1 MNYERYQL
9 IIFDWDGTLMDSI
22 NRIVSSV
29 QAAAKSC
36 SLNVPDNSQVRD
48 IIGLSLPKAMKT
60 LFPNIN
66 GSDTAKLIEQYKH
79 QFIAVNDIPMPLFID
94 TIDLLNTLTQHDKIL
109 AIATGKGREG
119 LQRVFKQTHTGHY
132 FKASRCADE
141 ASSKPSPEMLLSL
154 LDELKIAKDRALMVG
169 DSKYDLQMAKTA
181 GIDCIGVTFG
191 VHSRA
196 ELSLYQPI
204 AIVDSL
210 TELQGL
216 LITNIN
222 G

>member
-1 MNYERYQL
+1 MNFERYQL

-22 NRIVSSV
+22 ERIVSSV

-36 SLNVPDNSQVRD
+36 SLNVPDNSQVSD
-48 IIGLSLPKAMKT
+48 IVGLSLPQAMKT

-66 GSDTAKLIEQYKH
+66 ASDTAKLIEQYRY
-79 QFIAVNDIPMPLFID
+79 QFIEVNDTPMPLFTD
-94 TIDLLNTLTQHDKIL
+94 TIPLLNALTQNNKIL

-119 LQRVFKQTHTGHY
+119 LQRVLNQTNTGHY
-132 FKASRCADE
+132 FQASRCAGE

-154 LDELKIAKDRALMVG
+154 LEQLQIAKDRALMIG

-181 GIDCIGVTFG
+181 GIDSIGVTFG
-191 VHSRA
+191 VHSRSQ
-196 ELSLYQPI
+196 LSQYQPK
-204 AIVDSL
+204 ATVDSL

-216 LITNIN
+216 LTTN
-222 G
+222 

>member
-1 MNYERYQL
+1 MNFERYQL

-22 NRIVSSV
+22 ERIVSSV

-36 SLNVPDNSQVRD
+36 SLNVPDNSQVSD
-48 IIGLSLPKAMKT
+48 IIGLSLPQAMKT

-66 GSDTAKLIEQYKH
+66 ASDTAKLIEQYKY
-79 QFIAVNDIPMPLFID
+79 QFIEVNDTPMPLFND
-94 TIDLLNTLTQHDKIL
+94 TIPLLNALTQNNKIL

-119 LQRVFKQTHTGHY
+119 LQRVLDQTKTGHY
-132 FKASRCADE
+132 FQASRCAGE

-154 LDELKIAKDRALMVG
+154 LEQLQIAKDRALMIG
-169 DSKYDLQMAKTA
+169 DSKYDLQMAKSA
-181 GIDCIGVTFG
+181 GIDSIGVTFG
-191 VHSRA
+191 VHSRSQ
-196 ELSLYQPI
+196 LSRYQPI

-216 LITNIN
+216 LTTN
-222 G
+222 

>member
-1 MNYERYQL
+1 MNFERYQL

-22 NRIVSSV
+22 ERIVSSV

-36 SLNVPDNSQVRD
+36 SLNVPDNSQVSD
-48 IIGLSLPKAMKT
+48 IIGLSLPQAMKT

-66 GSDTAKLIEQYKH
+66 ASDTAKLIEQYKY
-79 QFIAVNDIPMPLFID
+79 QFIEVNDTPMPLFTD
-94 TIDLLNTLTQHDKIL
+94 TIPLLNALTQNNKIL

-119 LQRVFKQTHTGHY
+119 LQRVLNQTNTGHY
-132 FKASRCADE
+132 FQASRCAGE

-154 LDELKIAKDRALMVG
+154 LEQLQIAKDRALMIG

-181 GIDCIGVTFG
+181 GIDSIGVTFG
-191 VHSRA
+191 VHSRSQ
-196 ELSLYQPI
+196 LSQYQPK
-204 AIVDSL
+204 ATVDSL

-216 LITNIN
+216 LTTN
-222 G
+222 

>member
-1 MNYERYQL
+1 MNFERYQL

-22 NRIVSSV
+22 ERIVSSV

-36 SLNVPDNSQVRD
+36 SLNVPDNSQVSD
-48 IIGLSLPKAMKT
+48 IIGLSLPQAMKT

-66 GSDTAKLIEQYKH
+66 ASDTAKLIEQYRY
-79 QFIAVNDIPMPLFID
+79 QFIEVNDTPMPLFTD
-94 TIDLLNTLTQHDKIL
+94 TIPLLNALTQNNKIL

-119 LQRVFKQTHTGHY
+119 LQRVLNQTNTGHY
-132 FKASRCADE
+132 FQASRCAGE

-154 LDELKIAKDRALMVG
+154 LEQLQIAKDCALMIG

-181 GIDCIGVTFG
+181 GIDSIGVTFG
-191 VHSRA
+191 VHSRSQ
-196 ELSLYQPI
+196 LSQYQPK
-204 AIVDSL
+204 ATVDSL

-216 LITNIN
+216 LTTN
-222 G
+222 

>member
-1 MNYERYQL
+1 MNFERYQL

-22 NRIVSSV
+22 ERIVSSV

-36 SLNVPDNSQVRD
+36 SLNVPDNSQVSD
-48 IIGLSLPKAMKT
+48 IIGLSLPQAMKT

-66 GSDTAKLIEQYKH
+66 ASDTAKLIEQYKY
-79 QFIAVNDIPMPLFID
+79 QFIEVNDTPMPLFTD
-94 TIDLLNTLTQHDKIL
+94 TIPLLNTLTQNNKIL

-119 LQRVFKQTHTGHY
+119 LQRVLNQTKTGHY
-132 FKASRCADE
+132 FHASRCAGE

-154 LDELKIAKDRALMVG
+154 LEQLQIAKDRALMIG
-169 DSKYDLQMAKTA
+169 DSKYDLQMAKSA
-181 GIDCIGVTFG
+181 GIDSIGVTFG
-191 VHSRA
+191 VHSRSQ
-196 ELSLYQPI
+196 LSRYQPK

-216 LITNIN
+216 LTTN
-222 G
+222 

>member
-1 MNYERYQL
+1 MNFERYQL

-22 NRIVSSV
+22 ERIVSSV

-36 SLNVPDNSQVRD
+36 LLNVPDNSQVSD
-48 IIGLSLPKAMKT
+48 IIGLSLPQAMKT

-66 GSDTAKLIEQYKH
+66 ASDTAKLIEQYKY
-79 QFIAVNDIPMPLFID
+79 QFIEVNDTPMPLFTD
-94 TIDLLNTLTQHDKIL
+94 TIPLLNALTQNNKIL

-119 LQRVFKQTHTGHY
+119 LQRVLNQTNTGHY
-132 FKASRCADE
+132 FQASRCAGE

-154 LDELKIAKDRALMVG
+154 LEQLQIAKDRALMIG

-181 GIDCIGVTFG
+181 GIDSIGVTFG
-191 VHSRA
+191 VHSRSQ
-196 ELSLYQPI
+196 LSQYQPK
-204 AIVDSL
+204 ATVDSL

-216 LITNIN
+216 LTTN
-222 G
+222 

>member
-1 MNYERYQL
+1 MNFERYQL

-22 NRIVSSV
+22 ERIVSSV

-36 SLNVPDNSQVRD
+36 SLNVPDNSQVSD
-48 IIGLSLPKAMKT
+48 IIGLSLPQAMKT

-66 GSDTAKLIEQYKH
+66 GSDTAKLIEHYRY
-79 QFIAVNDIPMPLFID
+79 QFIEVNDTPMPLFTD
-94 TIDLLNTLTQHDKIL
+94 TIPLLNALTQNNKIL

-119 LQRVFKQTHTGHY
+119 LQRVLNQTNTGHY
-132 FKASRCADE
+132 FQASRCAGE

-154 LDELKIAKDRALMVG
+154 LEQLQIAKDRALMIG

-181 GIDCIGVTFG
+181 GIDSIGVTFG
-191 VHSRA
+191 VHSRSQ
-196 ELSLYQPI
+196 LSQYQPK
-204 AIVDSL
+204 ATVDSL

-216 LITNIN
+216 LTTN
-222 G
+222 

>member
-1 MNYERYQL
+1 MNFERYQL

-22 NRIVSSV
+22 ERIVSSV

-36 SLNVPDNSQVRD
+36 SLNVPDNSQVSD
-48 IIGLSLPKAMKT
+48 IIGLSLPQAMKT

-66 GSDTAKLIEQYKH
+66 ASDTAKLIEQYRY
-79 QFIAVNDIPMPLFID
+79 QFIEVNDTPMPLFTD
-94 TIDLLNTLTQHDKIL
+94 TIPLLNALTQNNKIL

-119 LQRVFKQTHTGHY
+119 LQRVLNQTNTGHY
-132 FKASRCADE
+132 FQASRCAGE

-154 LDELKIAKDRALMVG
+154 LEQLQIAKDRALMIG

-181 GIDCIGVTFG
+181 GIDSIGVTFG
-191 VHSRA
+191 VHSRSQ
-196 ELSLYQPI
+196 LSQYQPK
-204 AIVDSL
+204 ATVDSL

-216 LITNIN
+216 LTTN
-222 G
+222 